1 MVSHTTW
8 LKMSKLS
15 WSPKPIPTTII
26 FRRLHLLLT
35 GKKKAIQD
43 FPPIPALTSISESV
57 HTFTWYFFLSL
68 GMYPFSSSKLKHP
81 RCSSSCPLH
90 WQPLWSLAS
99 LPFLSP
105 CFLPS
110 SYKHVQVPTDLKIRN
125 LFSICFW
132 SSYCLS
138 LSPDITRALR
148 NVNYIRSS
156 GSLPAFFSNLSPQ
169 LLAICVHPLEVI
181 HLCIH
186 SFNRCVLRTHSVSV
200 TAKTPCSQNLP
211 VTSVWVS
218 LWDTLSSL
226 LWVWPG
232 HQDFLRLLG
241 WFQCVAKFGNHCPN
255 PLTQDFSILTLLT
268 F

>member
-8 LKMSKLS
+8 FKMSKLS
-15 WSPKPIPTTII
+15 WSPKPTPTTII
-26 FRRLHLLLT
+26 FRSLHLLHT
-35 GKKKAIQD
+35 GEKKAIQD
-43 FPPIPALTSISESV
+43 LPPIPALISISESV
-57 HTFTWYFFLSL
+57 HTFTWYFFLSQ
-68 GMYPFSSSKLKHP
+68 GMYPFSSSKLMHP

-105 CFLPS
+105 CFLAS

-125 LFSICFW
+125 LFSVCFC

-138 LSPDITRALR
+138 SSPDITRALR
-148 NVNYIRSS
+148 NVNYIWSS
-156 GSLPAFFSNLSPQ
+156 LFPLLLPASFSNLSPQ
-169 LLAICVHPLEVI
+169 LLAICFHSLEVI
-181 HLCIH
+181 HLCVF

-200 TAKTPCSQNLP
+200 TAKTPCSENLP

-218 LWDTLSSL
+218 LWDILSSL

-232 HQDFLRLLG
+232 YQDFLRLLR
-241 WFQCVAKFGNHCPN
+241 WFLMCSKVWE
-255 PLTQDFSILTLLT
+255 PLP
-268 F
+268 